1 MNNLHNTA
9 MAEISNNPQAQVE
22 KKITEIFQKVITEC
36 LLYKGEVAEEHFK
49 IKMDEAYENV
59 LKNKEL
65 MNKCGLTYS
74 EYQPFV
80 YNIAANNIN
89 ETIKTIEQQRPH
101 RDAWGCTKYIV
112 ILFILSIGFCWAVC
126 DIDTTRTYTWYSGIS
141 HGFFFVQHLICSL
154 FSEKAYKACHYTS
167 AYETWWW
174 ITTIANTSI
183 MTLWTIGGVIYD
195 MSFLKK
201 NKYIYFH
208 YNR

>member
-36 LLYKGEVAEEHFK
+36 LLYKGEDAEEHFK

-80 YNIAANNIN
+80 Y
-89 ETIKTIEQQRPH
+89 K
-101 RDAWGCTKYIV
+101 
-112 ILFILSIGFCWAVC
+112 
-126 DIDTTRTYTWYSGIS
+126 
-141 HGFFFVQHLICSL
+141 
-154 FSEKAYKACHYTS
+154 
-167 AYETWWW
+167 
-174 ITTIANTSI
+174 
-183 MTLWTIGGVIYD
+183 
-195 MSFLKK
+195 
-201 NKYIYFH
+201 
-208 YNR
+208 